1 MWFILYIMVLCVGWW
16 REVYERGESGWTCLV
31 RFFYKSKLRLN
42 VGNRGLAVA
51 ESNISIRVLQ
61 FGSSPGRLTGKVQK
75 FIPSAQNPPRA
86 EKSPGL
92 QKMTDTIQNHPRV
105 PNNRKHPSEHQNS
118 TDRPKFTNTL
128 INYPSR
134 ARRAWCDTRRTTVPV
149 SGKLPSRLGS
159 DVPPYRFQGR
169 GGTPGGA
176 SSGRPGPV
184 RTRAS
189 TVWTDPGNSP
199 GRYRNL
205 LRQPYCNFGIPLKRS
220 SHLQGSRVESRVFE
234 SVYQPTGNVNGVN
247 RSPNGDA

>member
-1 MWFILYIMVLCVGWW
+1 MNGASP
-16 REVYERGESGWTCLV
+16 GGLV
-31 RFFYKSKLRLN
+31 SFVFFYKSKLRLN
-42 VGNRGLAVA
+42 VGNRGLAVV

-61 FGSSPGRLTGKVQK
+61 FGSSPGPGLTGKVQK

-169 GGTPGGA
+169 GGTPRGA

-189 TVWTDPGNSP
+189 TVWTDPVNSP